1 MASLSLA
8 SVAWQK
14 KNDKGLGRRNGL
26 QIFDDVNHKHCLSL
40 PGVCSHPQELGRLTM
55 FPVCKGRLVQNPC
68 RRFRQQSTIAT
79 LNALHIMLRISNAQV
94 LQTLFVLIFLL
105 EIFLQRCLLLKAMV
119 EAMEDVLQGSCFF
132 LMEIQNLVKNY
143 SILMELDSGSHA
155 PSYGVIDRPHQTC

>member
-26 QIFDDVNHKHCLSL
+26 QILDDVNHKHCLSL

-94 LQTLFVLIFLL
+94 LQTLFVLIFSWRS
-105 EIFLQRCLLLKAMV
+105 FCNAACFSRPWWRPWKMSCR
-119 EAMEDVLQGSCFF
+119 VLVSSSWKSR
-132 LMEIQNLVKNY
+132 I
-143 SILMELDSGSHA
+143 
-155 PSYGVIDRPHQTC
+155 